1 MDSKVKTQQR
11 KQGFNNKERR
21 STNNNNNNV
30 NNKKRSTQEDKPTQQ
45 PRRPR
50 IQLRT
55 PIDQIKLNEVQSEKI
70 KELNEKLHELGEA
83 VAPSEKDHTLKL
95 EKLEKRINQIKG
107 NIDTYRHMIDEEYA
121 KRDSYVSKHSGIAP
135 NALNQI
141 QSSLNELYE
150 KKSQIEK
157 DIQENND
164 KHSKLQVQLR
174 DIRSKSGIKN
184 QEEALAKID
193 QIDHRI
199 EVETL
204 TSPQLRKLI
213 SERDRIFTVMK
224 ELVSADKLIKEDDDC
239 RKRVNQ
245 LYEEKKKV
253 QTQISELLQKNEI
266 VHEHNLI
273 HFVKKPRNIIIKCKF
288 IIIKSKN
295 FVKN

>member
-1 MDSKVKTQQR
+1 MKRNHKSRKT
-11 KQGFNNKERR
+11 F
-21 STNNNNNNV
+21 
-30 NNKKRSTQEDKPTQQ
+30 KK
-45 PRRPR
+45 
-50 IQLRT
+50 
-55 PIDQIKLNEVQSEKI
+55 
-70 KELNEKLHELGEA
+70 
-83 VAPSEKDHTLKL
+83 
-95 EKLEKRINQIKG
+95 
-107 NIDTYRHMIDEEYA
+107 
-121 KRDSYVSKHSGIAP
+121 
-135 NALNQI
+135 
-141 QSSLNELYE
+141 
-150 KKSQIEK
+150 
-157 DIQENND
+157 NND

-253 QTQISELLQKNEI
+253 QTQISELLQKRNSTRTQLDSLREETKKYNNQVQVYYNKIKELREELNGINGERGKEQNEYRKLLKEYRNKLNQI
-266 VHEHNLI
+266 TDIHYERDVIYREAERTMLQILEGQKNLLEKLKNVKI
-273 HFVKKPRNIIIKCKF
+273 HIKKRLQHANHLSQIRKECKDNRSIKRTNNNKMYNTRNVLIKKPRNL
-288 IIIKSKN
+288 
-295 FVKN
+295 